1 MKNSVGL
8 IRDENANAATE
19 WALALFRRSVLKQ
32 EKYRQIERLI
42 GPVEGKVCLDIGAD
56 NGVISLLLRQ
66 RGGEWHSA
74 DLDEASVAAIRGLV
88 RDNVYTLDG
97 GLTPFPDR
105 MFDLVVIVDYLE
117 HIEEDR
123 AFVAELRRIL
133 RPGGVLIV
141 NVPHLQPRLLL
152 NRLRPLLGLTDERHG
167 HVRPGYTLEGLQ
179 ELLGDRFTVA
189 ASHTYSKLFAEA
201 IDIFLNSGLELL
213 RRFKGRRVRS
223 AKGQL
228 FTQSD
233 WQRHRKE
240 LRLLSI
246 LHPLLWLC
254 VRLDRLLPGQGYKLI
269 VKATLREE
277 GASPQGS
284 VQR

>member
-1 MKNSVGL
+1 MSSAVGPA
-8 IRDENANAATE
+8 RSEGANAAAD

-42 GPVEGKVCLDIGAD
+42 GQVEGKVCLDIGAD

-66 RGGEWHSA
+66 KGGEWHSA
-74 DLDEASVAAIRGLV
+74 DLDEASVDAIRGLV
-88 RDNVYTLDG
+88 RDNVHRLDG
-97 GLTPFPDR
+97 GPTPFPDR

-117 HIEEDR
+117 HIEGDR
-123 AFVAELRRIL
+123 TFAAELRRIL
-133 RPGGVLIV
+133 KPGGVLIV
-141 NVPHLQPRLLL
+141 NVPHFQPRLLL
-152 NRLRPLLGLTDERHG
+152 NRVRPRLGLTDERHG
-167 HVRPGYTLEGLQ
+167 HVRPGYTLEGLRQ
-179 ELLGDRFTVA
+179 LLGDPFTVV
-189 ASHTYSKLFAEA
+189 ASRAYSKLFAEA
-201 IDIFLNSGLELL
+201 VDTFLNGGLELL
-213 RRFKGRRVRS
+213 RWLKGRRGRS

-233 WQRHRKE
+233 WERHRKE

-269 VKATLREE
+269 VKATLQEQTPPP
-277 GASPQGS
+277 AA
-284 VQR
+284 